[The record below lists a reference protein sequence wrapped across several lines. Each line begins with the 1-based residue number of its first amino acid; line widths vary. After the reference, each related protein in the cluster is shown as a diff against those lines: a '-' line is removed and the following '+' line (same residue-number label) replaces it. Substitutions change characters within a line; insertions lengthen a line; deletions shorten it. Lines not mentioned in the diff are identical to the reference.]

1 MTNHPNR
8 SKAARR
14 LRDAAPAMLAA
25 LEAEEALTSGKPT
38 PWPCARD
45 CKWCGACVAQVHMLR
60 RAAIK
65 AAKGE

>member
-25 LEAEEALTSGKPT
+25 LEYILDRRAQYMGHAHVPGGNTEG
-38 PWPCARD
+38 CARCIAD
-45 CKWCGACVAQVHMLR
+45 
-60 RAAIK
+60 AAIK